1 MLRLG
6 DSYLLIEA
14 SFFCMFI
21 LVKNSGAQML
31 LLNKIATK
39 IQELSTF
46 VNKKLPF
53 ISTFHYAS
61 ISCEFRN
68 LISDW
73 MLGSAKNSSH
83 VSPLPRLRPKVCPDD
98 FFNGYHFKNIL

>member
-1 MLRLG
+1 MPPSNSGLCLG

-21 LVKNSGAQML
+21 LVKNSGAQMT

-73 MLGSAKNSSH
+73 MLGSAKNPS
-83 VSPLPRLRPKVCPDD
+83 LNCLNDQAIKA
-98 FFNGYHFKNIL
+98 